1 MMSRFASAD
10 RSGHG
15 TPGLRARAFALAAA
29 LVPVLAIWL
38 AQPVAAQTSAPAHRS
53 YINPFPNGDRYRIV
67 VLGDSMGEGL
77 WGGLYRAFEDDPTLE
92 FIQRAN
98 GSTGL
103 ARPDRYDWDAEL
115 GKILKDENYQIAV
128 VMFGGDDM
136 QPIREGKNVFKVGT
150 EEWRQAYGKRV
161 EKFIRK
167 LREANVA
174 VYWTGLPIMRSPG
187 QSSDAEQ
194 LNDVFREKA
203 FVNGA
208 KYVDTSD
215 GFADEAGRYSAYG
228 PDMSGQVKRLRGDD
242 GVHLTMRGNVK
253 LANFIEKELRK
264 DLTQAKSERNIPL
277 AGNEDEQAKIT
288 NRFATVKPA
297 PQQPAE
303 SANTEEANNADD
315 ANNADEAKADEEVAE
330 GDGTQDGELHQS
342 QVGDFSVVRP
352 ALAPAAVQAPS
363 GLASQPIN
371 VSTTEPEVIKSDL
384 PDGFTAVAT
393 ISAVAD
399 LSLAS
404 SRPRLPLSQRPYYKV
419 LIRGEQLEPKS
430 GRADDFAW
438 PPG

>member
-1 MMSRFASAD
+1 MCLL
-10 RSGHG
+10 
-15 TPGLRARAFALAAA
+15 PQPAAA
-29 LVPVLAIWL
+29 
-38 AQPVAAQTSAPAHRS
+38 QSSAPAHRS
-53 YINPFPNGDRYRIV
+53 YITPFPNGDRYRIV

-174 VYWTGLPIMRSPG
+174 VYWTGLPVMRSPG
-187 QSSDAEQ
+187 QTSDAEQ

-208 KYVDTSD
+208 KYIDTWD
-215 GFADEAGRYSAYG
+215 GFVDESGRYSAYG

-253 LANFIEKELRK
+253 LANFVEKELRK

-277 AGNEDEQAKIT
+277 AGTEDEQAKIT
-288 NRFATVKPA
+288 NRFAMVKPA
-297 PQQPAE
+297 PQGPAE
-303 SANTEEANNADD
+303 SANADD
-315 ANNADEAKADEEVAE
+315 ANEPDGAKAGEEVAE
-330 GDGTQDGELHQS
+330 GDGTKDELHES
-342 QVGDFSVVRP
+342 QVGDVSVVRP
-352 ALAPAAVQAPS
+352 ALAPTAPQAPS

-371 VSTTEPEVIKSDL
+371 VSTTEPEVITSRL
-384 PDGFTAVAT
+384 PDGYTAVAT